1 VSDDESMRS
10 PGWGDAERNLLRSAE
25 VLDVPSDAAQGRARA
40 RALLTLGAGAAV
52 AAGAA
57 ATAKEAALAGA
68 SAHPVAGAGAGLGLG
83 KALLVGALG
92 LCVIAGAVV
101 YGMSLRASPHPQGP
115 ERSAAPEANVV
126 VVAEQPPAPQQAEA
140 VALPPALPP
149 RDPLASDTRGSSV
162 AVAARAPTAAPAASA
177 SLADQVAALDRVRS
191 LSEAGKGS
199 LALVALD
206 EFDRRYPAGALRQE
220 AAVTRVDVLF
230 KLGRGD
236 EGTALANRF
245 LAAYPAS
252 SHAEHVRKLVRNAT
266 SPSPVP

>member
-1 VSDDESMRS
+1 MSDDEPMRS
-10 PGWGDAERNLLRSAE
+10 PGWGEAERSLLRSAE
-25 VLDVPSDAAQGRARA
+25 VLDVPSDAARRRA

-68 SAHPVAGAGAGLGLG
+68 SAHPAAGAGLGLG
-83 KALLVGALG
+83 KALLLGALG
-92 LCVIAGAVV
+92 VCALAGAVV

-115 ERSAAPEANVV
+115 ERAAAPEAMAV
-126 VVAEQPPAPQQAEA
+126 VVAEQAPVPPQAEA
-140 VALPPALPP
+140 VAPPATVAPQAA
-149 RDPLASDTRGSSV
+149 LATETKGSSA
-162 AVAARAPTAAPAASA
+162 AVAARAPTAGPASSA
-177 SLADQVAALDRVRS
+177 SLADQVAALDRARS

-206 EFDRRYPAGALRQE
+206 DFDRRYPAGALRQE
-220 AAVTRVDVLF
+220 AAVTRIDVLF

-236 EGTALANRF
+236 EGAALANRF

-252 SHAEHVRKLVRNAT
+252 SHAEHVRRLVRNAASS
-266 SPSPVP
+266 SPGP